1 MHNIAESGFQTLR
14 TERKGWHLVITLDR
28 PDRRNA
34 MSLTMARELAAVFD
48 GCRVDSTIRAIV
60 LRGAGGAFCA
70 GADLQ
75 ELTQLIANREPV
87 ETDPLAELSHQLG
100 TMLMKANAAP
110 QAVIAVL
117 EGPVF
122 GGGLGLACV
131 ADVTI
136 AMNDARF
143 GLPESRLGL
152 VATHVIP
159 LLASRIGVSHTR
171 RLAVTGKPFDG
182 STAASLGLVHYVE
195 EEPSALESR
204 LAAVLDD
211 VRLCAPSAVAV
222 VKEVIVSRGYD
233 WLYGNLDGA
242 SRVFSTQAR
251 SSAAQEGTVAFLDGR
266 PAAWSAED
274 L

>member
-1 MHNIAESGFQTLR
+1 MPDIANSSFETLQ
-14 TERKGWHLVITLDR
+14 TERKGWHLVVTLDR

-34 MSLTMARELAAVFD
+34 MSLTMAQELAAIFD
-48 GCRVDSTIRAIV
+48 GCRVDPTIRAIV
-60 LRGAGGAFCA
+60 LRGAGGVFCA

-75 ELTQLIANREPV
+75 ELTDLIANRGPG
-87 ETDPLAELSHQLG
+87 ETDHLAELNHGLG

-110 QAVIAVL
+110 QAVVAVL
-117 EGPVF
+117 EGAVF

-143 GLPESRLGL
+143 GLPESRLGI
-152 VATHVIP
+152 VATQVIP
-159 LLASRIGVSHTR
+159 LLASRIGLSHTR

-182 STAASLGLVHYVE
+182 ITAAGLGLVHYVE

-222 VKEVIVSRGYD
+222 VKEIIVSRGYD

-242 SRVFSTQAR
+242 ARLFSNLAR
-251 SSAAQEGTVAFLDGR
+251 SATAQEGTTAFLENR
-266 PAAWSAED
+266 PAPWSLEQS
-274 L
+274 

>member
-1 MHNIAESGFQTLR
+1 MTDADSRSFQTLR
-14 TERKGWHLVITLDR
+14 TERKGWHLIVTLDR
-28 PDRRNA
+28 PGRRNA
-34 MSLTMARELAAVFD
+34 MSLEMAQELSAVFD
-48 GCRVDSTIRAIV
+48 GCRIDPKIRAIV
-60 LRGAGGAFCA
+60 LRGAGGVFCA

-75 ELTQLIANREPV
+75 ELTDLIAARSTGEG
-87 ETDPLAELSHQLG
+87 DPLAELSHELG

-110 QAVIAVL
+110 QAVVAVL
-117 EGPVF
+117 EGAVF

-152 VATHVIP
+152 VATQVIP

-182 STAASLGLVHYVE
+182 VTAASLGLVHYVE

-222 VKEVIVSRGYD
+222 VKEAIVSRGYD

-242 SRVFSTQAR
+242 ARLFSSLAR
-251 SSAAQEGTVAFLDGR
+251 GSAAQEGTAAFLDSR
-266 PAAWSAED
+266 PAPWSED
-274 L
+274 PV

>member
-1 MHNIAESGFQTLR
+1 MPDIAESRFQTLR
-14 TERKGWHLVITLDR
+14 TERKGWHIIVTLHR

-34 MSLTMARELAAVFD
+34 MSLAMAGELASVFD
-48 GCRVDSTIRAIV
+48 ACRIDPSIRAIV
-60 LRGAGGAFCA
+60 IRGAEGVFCA

-75 ELTQLIANREPV
+75 ELSDLISNRDPGES
-87 ETDPLAELSHQLG
+87 DPLAELSHQLG

-117 EGPVF
+117 EGAVF

-152 VATHVIP
+152 VATQVIP
-159 LLASRIGVSHTR
+159 LLASRIGLSQTR

-182 STAASLGLVHYVE
+182 NTAAALGLVHYVE

-222 VKEVIVSRGYD
+222 VKEAIVSRGYD

-242 SRVFSTQAR
+242 SRLFSNLAR
-251 SSAAQEGTVAFLDGR
+251 SGAAQEGTAAFLAGR
-266 PAAWSAED
+266 PARWTVEQP
-274 L
+274 

>member
-1 MHNIAESGFQTLR
+1 MNNVDQRPYQTLR
-14 TERKGWHLVITLDR
+14 VERKSWHLTVALDR

-34 MSLTMARELAAVFD
+34 MSLGMAQELSAVFD
-48 GCRVDSTIRAIV
+48 ACRVDPTIRAIV
-60 LRGAGGAFCA
+60 LRGTGGAFCA

-75 ELTQLIANREPV
+75 ELTHLIAGHGPGKP
-87 ETDPLAELSHQLG
+87 DALAQFSHELG
-100 TMLMKANAAP
+100 VMLMKANAAP
-110 QAVIAVL
+110 QAVVAVL
-117 EGPVF
+117 EGAVF

-152 VATHVIP
+152 VATQVIP

-182 STAASLGLVHYVE
+182 VTAAALGLVHYVE

-222 VKEVIVSRGYD
+222 VKEAIVSRGYD

-242 SRVFSTQAR
+242 SRLFSDLAR
-251 SSAAQEGTVAFLDGR
+251 SPSAQEGTAAFLDSR
-266 PAAWSAED
+266 PANWSLD
-274 L
+274 QP